1 MDSITDQINQL
12 KAKIQLNASKEAI
25 LDYYNESS
33 QQEANV
39 KWKALIK
46 NWDYD
51 HLPELTRTT
60 YYPWID
66 VIASMY
72 AKPETIETDDHCCK
86 KCNQPLIVFD
96 FSSPAW
102 TWAKLCGRGGYM
114 WICPHCVYQESFK
127 QTIMN

>member
-25 LDYYNESS
+25 LDYYNEPS

-72 AKPETIETDDHCCK
+72 AKPETIETDD
-86 KCNQPLIVFD
+86 
-96 FSSPAW
+96 
-102 TWAKLCGRGGYM
+102 
-114 WICPHCVYQESFK
+114 
-127 QTIMN
+127 

>member
-25 LDYYNESS
+25 LDYYNEPS

-72 AKPETIETDDHCCK
+72 AKPETIETDDYCCK

-96 FSSPAW
+96 VSSPA
-102 TWAKLCGRGGYM
+102 
-114 WICPHCVYQESFK
+114 
-127 QTIMN
+127 